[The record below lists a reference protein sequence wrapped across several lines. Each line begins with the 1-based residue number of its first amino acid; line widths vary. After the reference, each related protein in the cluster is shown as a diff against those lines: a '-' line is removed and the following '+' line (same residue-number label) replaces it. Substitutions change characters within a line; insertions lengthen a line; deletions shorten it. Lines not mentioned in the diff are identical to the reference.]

1 MLLALSVIFSVKEFL
16 YVALGN
22 ELLHKEPNNKVKI
35 FINLVVLY
43 FYFFSNN

>member
-22 ELLHKEPNNKVKI
+22 ELLHKEPNNNVLF
-35 FINLVVLY
+35 FISCGILV
-43 FYFFSNN
+43 S